1 MKKHSGRRLFE
12 AMGQSAGTR
21 LSTRQMTHA
30 KAQMQARDDTPG
42 LHLAAAYNRGCRA
55 AYYEGCRA
63 AYYGRRV
70 AMSLPASADGKP
82 PARSSVATVAA
93 SPRPRKVRRGN

>member
-55 AYYEGCRA
+55 AYY
-63 AYYGRRV
+63 GRRV